1 MSQLHTGNPDMYPSE
16 QDIKTTITRPTPD
29 GPNIARSGDKDA
41 RPIKFDARVIA
52 ATSADLPKI
61 VKDGTFREDLFY
73 RLNVIR
79 LTLPPLRNRLDDIP
93 PLARHFVEKVCHSNK
108 LPRRSISQDTLRV
121 LMSYNW
127 PGNVRELENAVEH
140 AVAMTGAATEI
151 LPAHLPS
158 EVVDAGEAL
167 MLPTMSIPDTGI
179 SLVSVLS
186 TIERELINRC
196 LQKTGGNTR
205 QAAKLLQLSRTTLID
220 KLRRLNPPKKEET
233 DDDENDRQLASV

>member
-1 MSQLHTGNPDMYPSE
+1 
-16 QDIKTTITRPTPD
+16 
-29 GPNIARSGDKDA
+29 
-41 RPIKFDARVIA
+41 
-52 ATSADLPKI
+52 
-61 VKDGTFREDLFY
+61 
-73 RLNVIR
+73 
-79 LTLPPLRNRLDDIP
+79 
-93 PLARHFVEKVCHSNK
+93 
-108 LPRRSISQDTLRV
+108 
-121 LMSYNW
+121 
-127 PGNVRELENAVEH
+127 
-140 AVAMTGAATEI
+140 MTGAATEI

-196 LQKTGGNTR
+196 LQKTGGNKR

-233 DDDENDRQLASV
+233 DDDENDSQLASV